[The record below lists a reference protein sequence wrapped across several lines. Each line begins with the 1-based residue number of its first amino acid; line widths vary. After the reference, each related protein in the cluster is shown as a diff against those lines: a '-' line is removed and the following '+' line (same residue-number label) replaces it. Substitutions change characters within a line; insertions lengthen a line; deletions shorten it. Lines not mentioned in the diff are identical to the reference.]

1 MSTPRTA
8 AATAAA
14 MELVGMGLDRREMGK
29 KSLLFIAVWC
39 AVNGLTTEP
48 ESRILLGRAGMLK
61 KFAGQGYFKQIDLP
75 PGLKAAPY
83 FPHLHYFQLTEK
95 GLFFL
100 VTYLPH
106 MAQYGNLELRQGIYL
121 HNFIARIEAAWRIRI
136 CDVQAYVPEIRLPD
150 LASPFQKQHDGH
162 LITFSGQR
170 IGLEVEAAD
179 WKSGEKLARFVAQ
192 CLNSITSD
200 RVQRIQIL
208 VQTEAA
214 QRHYTKPF
222 AAGEDYHP
230 EWVKE
235 NGRWYPR
242 KISKTVI
249 PPELAAMVKVDLVL
263 REKVIAAKLHSE
275 PTIWLHSVKAA
286 MGHSAEQ
293 DE

>member
-1 MSTPRTA
+1 MNTPRTA

-14 MELVGMGLDRREMGK
+14 MELVGIGLNRREMGK
-29 KSLLFIAVWC
+29 KSLLSIAVWC

-61 KFAGQGYFKQIDLP
+61 KFADQGYFKQIDLP

-83 FPHLHYFQLTEK
+83 FPHHHYFQLTDK
-95 GLFFL
+95 GLMFL

-121 HNFIARIEAAWRIRI
+121 HNFIARIEAAWRIRV
-136 CDVQAYVPEIRLPD
+136 CNVQAYVPESRLPD

-162 LITFSGQR
+162 LITFAGQR
-170 IGLEVEAAD
+170 VGLEVEAAD

-192 CLNSITSD
+192 CLNSITNN
-200 RVQRIQIL
+200 RVQCIQIL

-214 QRHYTKPF
+214 KRHYSKPF
-222 AAGEDYHP
+222 AAGEVYHP
-230 EWVKE
+230 EWAKE

-249 PPELAAMVKVDLVL
+249 PPELAAKVKVDLIL
-263 REKVIAAKLHSE
+263 REKGIAALLQPE
-275 PTIWLHSVKAA
+275 PAIWLPSA